1 MTIRKIRFSNS
12 SVKRLNDDYV
22 SISPNGTDIT
32 SGSGT
37 FQVSGIK
44 KQGGMTGSGLKID
57 IIAEAGNGGNGS
69 PRGGRCTGG
78 AGGGGG
84 GSLFKYV
91 SNSFDFFG
99 ISYSVGTSGSPI
111 GSGGEQPA
119 PAPAPSGNPT
129 TVFGHPFGAGGGGG
143 QTAWGKWGN
152 PGEPACHN
160 GAGGAGGA
168 AGSVP
173 APFIATNSTLP
184 APTAFITSAGS
195 PGPAGDGAPGGPS
208 GTPADSRAGV
218 PGASGGPSISPL
230 GPFPVSSNGFIR
242 FRRG

>member
-1 MTIRKIRFSNS
+1 MTIRKIKFSNS
-12 SVKRLNDDYV
+12 SIRRINDDYV

-37 FQVSGIK
+37 FQVAGVK
-44 KQGGMTGSGLKID
+44 KQGGMTGSGLRVN

-69 PRGGRCTGG
+69 PRGGRCAGG

-84 GSLFKYV
+84 GSLFRYV

-99 ISYSVGTSGSPI
+99 IPYSVGASGTPI
-111 GSGGEQPA
+111 GAGGEDLA

-129 TVFGHPFGAGGGGG
+129 TVFGHSFGSGGAGG

-152 PGEPACHN
+152 PGEPACFN
-160 GAGGAGGA
+160 GAGGAGGG

-173 APFIATNSTLP
+173 APFIVFNSTLP
-184 APTAFITSAGS
+184 APQAFVSSAGS
-195 PGPAGDGAPGGPS
+195 PGPPGNGAPEGPS
-208 GTPADSRAGV
+208 GTPAESRAGS
-218 PGASGGPSISPL
+218 PGASTNPNIFPL
-230 GPFPVSSNGFIR
+230 GTFPVSTDGFVR
-242 FRRG
+242 FGRG